1 GFFVNTWVLR
11 VDLSGNPTFED
22 VLDRVRDKALSAYD
36 HQDAPFDRLVEILN
50 PDRSSAYHPL
60 FQTMLAWQDDNSLV
74 DFDLAGVGAAL
85 EIVPT
90 RTAKFD
96 LQFNFGL
103 DDTGQGLEG
112 YLEYATDLFDR
123 GSAEVVVER
132 FVRVLRQVVAE
143 PGAR

>member
-36 HQDAPFDRLVEILN
+36 HQDAPFDRLVETLN
-50 PDRSSAYHPL
+50 PERSSAHHPL
-60 FQTMLAWQDDNSLV
+60 FQVMFAWQDTARIPFELP
-74 DFDLAGVGAAL
+74 GVRAEL
-85 EIVPT
+85 TPVPT

-96 LQFNFGL
+96 LDISFGL